1 MEKDLTLHGNA
12 ARTGGTAKRET
23 GRNITNTA
31 AWRKGQP
38 NDEEFAKKEVDNL
51 KL

>member
-1 MEKDLTLHGNA
+1 MEKDLTLNGNA

-23 GRNITNTA
+23 GANSTNTA

-38 NDEEFAKKEVDNL
+38 FDEDFAKKEVDSQ